1 MKFSVFCCF
10 EMKTTRDQK
19 IAIII
24 LAVLVVAAII
34 TVIILSCTKKPS
46 DEGSDEGSDEKEGFY
61 NAAYGSFVDPNSKT
75 IKGPGIFTNGMVF
88 NKPATSLLEDTNNDA
103 YYAEKNQNLGAP
115 KNKNGFNVLL
125 ENQKRIQN
133 INEQAAGGVMSR
145 EQLREINQKL
155 VGSSNSANNNL
166 YNRSATLKSVLE
178 LDPLGKRGVIDGD
191 YIPEREKNWNISV
204 VGDVIPMPSFKLD
217 TNRLDTMMT
226 HQKNFCSYKANSSGE
241 KLPAEVAMKALDDV
255 SEEVIP
261 ETYVRSGNGKFI
273 GHLGM

>member
-1 MKFSVFCCF
+1 
-10 EMKTTRDQK
+10 MKTTRDQK
-19 IAIII
+19 LAIII
-24 LAVLVVAAII
+24 FAVLVIAAIV

-46 DEGSDEGSDEKEGFY
+46 PETKTEEKEGFY

-88 NKPATSLLEDTNNDA
+88 NKPASSLLEDTSNDA
-103 YYAEKNQNLGAP
+103 YYAEKDQNFGAP
-115 KNKNGFNVLL
+115 KNKTSFSNLL

-204 VGDVIPMPSFKLD
+204 VGDVIPMPTFKLD
-217 TNRLDTMMT
+217 TNRLDTMMS

-241 KLPAEVAMKALDDV
+241 KLPSEVAMKALDTV
-255 SEEVIP
+255 EEAAQP
-261 ETYVRSGNGKFI
+261 EAFTRSGNGKFI
-273 GHLGM
+273 GRPGM

>member
-24 LAVLVVAAII
+24 LAVLLVAAII
-34 TVIILSCTKKPS
+34 TVIVLSCTKKP
-46 DEGSDEGSDEKEGFY
+46 SDEGSDEKEGFY

-88 NKPATSLLEDTNNDA
+88 NKPASSLLEDTSNDA
-103 YYAEKNQNLGAP
+103 YYAEKNQNFGAP
-115 KNKNGFNVLL
+115 KNKNGFNNLL

-166 YNRSATLKSVLE
+166 YNRSATLKSILE

-204 VGDVIPMPSFKLD
+204 VGDVIPMPTFKLD
-217 TNRLDTMMT
+217 TNRLDTLMT
-226 HQKNFCSYKANSSGE
+226 YQKNFCSFKANSSGE
-241 KLPAEVAMKALDDV
+241 RLPSEVAMKALDDV
-255 SEEVIP
+255 AEEVKP

-273 GHLGM
+273 GRPGM